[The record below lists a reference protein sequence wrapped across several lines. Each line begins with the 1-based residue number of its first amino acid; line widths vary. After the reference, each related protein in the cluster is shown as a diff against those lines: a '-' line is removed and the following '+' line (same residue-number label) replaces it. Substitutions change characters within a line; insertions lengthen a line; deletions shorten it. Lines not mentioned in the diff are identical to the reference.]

1 MAVAIIV
8 IVPHSFS
15 FAWSLWFVFWLA
27 RLVEYFWKEVLIHLE
42 LFDLVVRHLATLLSA
57 DILLVKPQ

>member
-1 MAVAIIV
+1 ME
-8 IVPHSFS
+8 
-15 FAWSLWFVFWLA
+15 SLVRFWLA